1 MSTPRRVADGHSL
14 FGLQGRGG
22 GDPVGFRLR
31 AQIEERFKDTKPG
44 MPLRPLPSGYY
55 NTNRV
60 WMWSAFLAVNL
71 FVFMQRLGQVDNHH
85 REPKLTLEPSLWCLF

>member
-1 MSTPRRVADGHSL
+1 M
-14 FGLQGRGG
+14 
-22 GDPVGFRLR
+22 RLR
-31 AQIEERFKDTKPG
+31 H
-44 MPLRPLPSGYY
+44 LPSGYY

-71 FVFMQRLGQVDNHH
+71 FVFMQSLGQVDNHH